1 MENVFEEMLAEST
14 TADETEQEE
23 NDFDHSF
30 DLSEEDLADPEEES
44 SSETADEGSEEEPK
58 EEVNL
63 SNNAFAQMRTE
74 NKQFSNKISE
84 IDSLVKSLGMKD
96 IDDFIVKAKEAQV
109 QREAKTKGIPEEVAQ
124 ELAEMR
130 ELKNSIVT
138 EREQAAIEKREKT
151 FVSNVEEFIESNKL
165 SKGAVDKLSQD
176 MEKDGLDINALM
188 DMPKAALN
196 KILSSYVGTN
206 YQKNLERKDT
216 IRKEL
221 PINQS
226 SKIDNKS
233 LNKDIDDLAKM
244 LAGKN

>member
-14 TADETEQEE
+14 AADETEQEE

-30 DLSEEDLADPEEES
+30 DLSEEDLADPEEDN
-44 SSETADEGSEEEPK
+44 SSEPASEVSEEPQ
-58 EEVNL
+58 EEVNIT
-63 SNNAFAQMRTE
+63 NNAFAQMRTE
-74 NKQFSNKISE
+74 NKQFSERISE

-96 IDDFIVKAKEAQV
+96 IDDFVAKAKEAQI
-109 QREAKTKGIPEEVAQ
+109 QKEAKEKGIPQEFAQ
-124 ELAEMR
+124 EIAEMR
-130 ELKNSIVT
+130 ELKNSIVS
-138 EREQAAIEKREKT
+138 EREQAAVEAREKS
-151 FVSNVEEFIESNKL
+151 FVSNVEAFIESNKL
-165 SKGAVDKLSQD
+165 SKEAVDKISQD

-196 KILSSYVGTN
+196 KILSTYAGTN

>member
-1 MENVFEEMLAEST
+1 
-14 TADETEQEE
+14 
-23 NDFDHSF
+23 
-30 DLSEEDLADPEEES
+30 
-44 SSETADEGSEEEPK
+44 
-58 EEVNL
+58 
-63 SNNAFAQMRTE
+63 
-74 NKQFSNKISE
+74 
-84 IDSLVKSLGMKD
+84 
-96 IDDFIVKAKEAQV
+96 
-109 QREAKTKGIPEEVAQ
+109 
-124 ELAEMR
+124 
-130 ELKNSIVT
+130 
-138 EREQAAIEKREKT
+138 
-151 FVSNVEEFIESNKL
+151 
-165 SKGAVDKLSQD
+165 

>member
-14 TADETEQEE
+14 AADETELE

-44 SSETADEGSEEEPK
+44 SSEPVNESVEEETQ

-96 IDDFIVKAKEAQV
+96 IDDFIAKAKEAQV
-109 QREAKTKGIPEEVAQ
+109 QREAKSKGIPEEVAQ

-138 EREQAAIEKREKT
+138 EREQAAIEKKEKT
-151 FVSNVEEFIESNKL
+151 FVSNVESFIENNKL
-165 SKGAVDKLSQD
+165 
-176 MEKDGLDINALM
+176 
-188 DMPKAALN
+188 
-196 KILSSYVGTN
+196 
-206 YQKNLERKDT
+206 
-216 IRKEL
+216 
-221 PINQS
+221 
-226 SKIDNKS
+226 
-233 LNKDIDDLAKM
+233 
-244 LAGKN
+244 